1 MNRKRNIAVLL
12 LIFAAVLSSGC
23 GKKQP
28 DFQPPQVKNYTL
40 KDISEVDFSEFN
52 TGDGTEL
59 ATQFDSLNWSPKGN
73 YTYVLDRNPPADQ
86 YFSVLIR
93 VESCDFTKALAGI
106 TYVLTPGEQDA
117 VPVLSNGIIK
127 CPMQVIDDETGIRH
141 IVIKIDEA
149 LTLKFEGTKESFS
162 AVFVN
167 NGVSYTL
174 KREG

>member
-1 MNRKRNIAVLL
+1 MNRKHNAFLL
-12 LIFAAVLSSGC
+12 LLVLAAVLSGC

-73 YTYVLDRNPPADQ
+73 YTYVLDRPPADGQ
-86 YFSVLIR
+86 YFSVLVR

-127 CPMQVIDDETGIRH
+127 CPMQVIDDETGSRH
-141 IVIKIDEA
+141 ITVRIDDS
-149 LTLKFEGTKESFS
+149 LSLKFEGTKESFT

-167 NGVSYTL
+167 SGVSYTL

>member
-1 MNRKRNIAVLL
+1 MNRKRNIVILL
-12 LIFAAVLSSGC
+12 LISAAMLSGC

-28 DFQPPQVKNYTL
+28 DFQPPQVRNYTL

-59 ATQFDSLNWSPKGN
+59 ATQYDSLNWSPKGN
-73 YTYVLDRNPPADQ
+73 YTYVLDRNPAADE

-93 VESCDFTKALAGI
+93 VESCDFTKATAGI

-117 VPVLSNGIIK
+117 VPVLSNGILK
-127 CPMQVIDDETGIRH
+127 CPMQVIDDENGIRH
-141 IVIKIDEA
+141 ITITVDSS
-149 LTLKFEGTKESFS
+149 LSLQFEGTKDSFS

-167 NGVSYTL
+167 NGVSYAL